1 MIIDI
6 HAHPV
11 LLDVINEDPEDLSFR
26 KQQFG
31 VFKSGRNPI
40 EFEKLLIDDA
50 RIDKVV
56 WLPEDYST
64 QMGRPIVSNEEMEK
78 IVASCPERFI
88 GFASIDPRDPKAK
101 EKLVYA
107 FETQKL
113 SGLKLNLS
121 RLHMYADDPLLAPL
135 YEVCEEHNKPIMF
148 HAGYSWEPDTPSKY
162 SEPIRFEDVAV
173 NYPNLRFCLAHM
185 GWPWWEETIMML
197 MKYPNV
203 YADTS
208 MVYMDS
214 PRNYYSHLFSVNMNL
229 NWLQNCFQD
238 KVMFGSNNPRFRHV
252 RSLDGILNLPLREDV
267 KKAIEEVV
275 LKYGRLDCA
284 FNNAGIGPDGVRMPY
299 ESLTEISEKTWDLVV
314 DVDMKGVFLCLKYEL
329 LQMQKQGFGTI
340 VNTAS
345 IGGYKMAPGFAAYGP
360 AKAAVIALTEMAALE
375 NAAFGIRVNAIC
387 PGPTMGTELTK
398 NSLST
403 NPHEEAMLKEH
414 VIPMKKLAMT
424 QEVVNAVLWLSS
436 DQASHTTG
444 QKIFIDGGMHIA

>member
-1 MIIDI
+1 M
-6 HAHPV
+6 
-11 LLDVINEDPEDLSFR
+11 N
-26 KQQFG
+26 
-31 VFKSGRNPI
+31 FK
-40 EFEKLLIDDA
+40 
-50 RIDKVV
+50 DKVV
-56 WLPEDYST
+56 VITGGTSGIGKQAAIEFSRK
-64 QMGRPIVSNEEMEK
+64 GAHV
-78 IVASCPERFI
+78 VAF
-88 GFASIDPRDPKAK
+88 
-101 EKLVYA
+101 
-107 FETQKL
+107 T
-113 SGLKLNLS
+113 
-121 RLHMYADDPLLAPL
+121 
-135 YEVCEEHNKPIMF
+135 
-148 HAGYSWEPDTPSKY
+148 
-162 SEPIRFEDVAV
+162 
-173 NYPNLRFCLAHM
+173 
-185 GWPWWEETIMML
+185 
-197 MKYPNV
+197 
-203 YADTS
+203 
-208 MVYMDS
+208 
-214 PRNYYSHLFSVNMNL
+214 
-229 NWLQNCFQD
+229 
-238 KVMFGSNNPRFRHV
+238 
-252 RSLDGILNLPLREDV
+252 EDV

-340 VNTAS
+340 VDTAS

-414 VIPMKKLAMT
+414 VIPMKKLATT

-436 DQASHTTG
+436 EEASHTTG